1 MYLQQG
7 ELYMSFPADL
17 SWENSNQLL
26 TVLRTQLLIFFNN
39 IFPCLIW
46 ITILLIDI
54 SCIFTTSFQV
64 LKKPDLNLSCFS
76 CLLCNKL
83 KSIADYWEPRWN
95 FIITPVC
102 KYCPLTSVFITI
114 LQTPRPIFTGK
125 ISCTPLNTNLIA
137 TLYQIQL
144 RIYRFDFKRCRHLF
158 TEIVFSQTRQHLTIW
173 FLQSWNTNEQP
184 FPQYNL
190 LCLLLEYSAILLSV
204 SIPETFIGQ
213 NKHCFKL
220 FHKIT

>member
-17 SWENSNQLL
+17 TWENSNQLL

-64 LKKPDLNLSCFS
+64 LKKPDLNLSCFR

-144 RIYRFDFKRCRHLF
+144 RIY
-158 TEIVFSQTRQHLTIW
+158 IQIW
-173 FLQSWNTNEQP
+173 FQTLQALVYRDSIQSNTSTSD
-184 FPQYNL
+184 NL
-190 LCLLLEYSAILLSV
+190 
-204 SIPETFIGQ
+204 IPSKL
-213 NKHCFKL
+213 KHQWTAFSP
-220 FHKIT
+220 I